1 MFNPSEPITR
11 AEFTVLAVI
20 ASGGE
25 AEYGLGFSD
34 TGGNWAEGYIIS
46 AARHGIING
55 YEDGSFRPENT
66 ITRAE
71 AAKIVN
77 VLLHRTGSIQSSKTW
92 NDVTPTAWYYNDVL
106 QATTGQM
113 RY

>member
-1 MFNPSEPITR
+1 MFHPNEPITR
-11 AEFTVLAVI
+11 AEYTVLAVI
-20 ASGGE
+20 SSGGE

-77 VLLHRTGSIQSSKTW
+77 VLHAALDCIQSSKTW